1 MKYFLHCCMLCLF
14 FFYPA
19 LSLSGI
25 CSWDACNAAKRVW
38 DSHLKG
44 QMSRFCILKICLLLI
59 FVVASFV
66 LLLFQTQ
73 GLKVNPKSCIW
84 TFSTRILYLKIKVA
98 RFARNVVKRRLLI
111 NDFQTLCAPRKNL
124 ERLFKFWPLSI
135 FRLVKIRGW
144 CNNKTRKLVPHSST
158 KPFWMLSVAEEQQQ
172 QQQQAHRNCCC
183 KMPAGMSFNE
193 KQNISLGRKNYML
206 RFLRKTT
213 LISLF

>member
-73 GLKVNPKSCIW
+73 GLKVNPKSLIW
-84 TFSTRILYLKIKVA
+84 TFSTRIFYLRIKELA
-98 RFARNVVKRRLLI
+98 SLAMLEKETLI
-111 NDFQTLCAPRKNL
+111 NNFQTLC
-124 ERLFKFWPLSI
+124 FK
-135 FRLVKIRGW
+135 
-144 CNNKTRKLVPHSST
+144 
-158 KPFWMLSVAEEQQQ
+158 EESRTTFQVLTSFNFQASENPWLMQQQ
-172 QQQQAHRNCCC
+172 NKKACSSFINEAVLNVVCCWRTAAAAATGSQ
-183 KMPAGMSFNE
+183 K
-193 KQNISLGRKNYML
+193 LL
-206 RFLRKTT
+206 L
-213 LISLF
+213 

>member
-73 GLKVNPKSCIW
+73 GLKVNPKSRIW

-172 QQQQAHRNCCC
+172 QAHRNCCC

>member
-73 GLKVNPKSCIW
+73 GLKPKPKKSHLNFFNKNIVFENKSSSLRSQCCKKETSNKWFSNTVCSKEESRTTFQVLTSFNFQASENPWLMQQQNKKACSSFINEAV
-84 TFSTRILYLKIKVA
+84 L
-98 RFARNVVKRRLLI
+98 NVVCCWRTAAAAATGSQKLL
-111 NDFQTLCAPRKNL
+111 L
-124 ERLFKFWPLSI
+124 
-135 FRLVKIRGW
+135 
-144 CNNKTRKLVPHSST
+144 
-158 KPFWMLSVAEEQQQ
+158 
-172 QQQQAHRNCCC
+172 
-183 KMPAGMSFNE
+183 
-193 KQNISLGRKNYML
+193 
-206 RFLRKTT
+206 
-213 LISLF
+213 